1 MESIVGG
8 EYLVCGVNGNQGS
21 SYSFWRS
28 SLKNLT
34 LKGMRKGRRGKSRK
48 GEKKG
53 GKKGGRKVEEG
64 EELGKVSHSLHFNI
78 KEV

>member
-1 MESIVGG
+1 
-8 EYLVCGVNGNQGS
+8 
-21 SYSFWRS
+21 
-28 SLKNLT
+28 
-34 LKGMRKGRRGKSRK
+34 MRKGRRGKSRK

-64 EELGKVSHSLHFNI
+64 EELGKVNHSLHFNI